1 MKVVFRHYK
10 NVGKTRLRRFIDD
23 ACATG
28 QIDMY
33 DRPCTPFRD
42 ILRTDHVTVCKIET
56 TNGIYPIM
64 VTGYAF
70 CRGDV
75 FNKERGRWM
84 AENRALGTLSL
95 DPLPDPFKAR
105 QEARKGAAATRHA
118 ENRKRG
124 LEVQKLWEKG
134 RREGWS
140 REEILE
146 EEMFLINTDPETG
159 IVG

>member
-1 MKVVFRHYK
+1 MRVVFRHYK

-33 DRPCTPFRD
+33 DRPCTPFRS
-42 ILRTDHVTVCKIET
+42 ILDTEHVTVCTIET
-56 TNGIYPIM
+56 TSGIDPI

-84 AENRALGTLSL
+84 ARNRALGILSL
-95 DPLPDPFKAR
+95 DPLPDFFKAR
-105 QEARKGAAATRHA
+105 QEARESAATIRHT
-118 ENRKRG
+118 ENRKLG
-124 LEVQKLWEKG
+124 LERQEVV
-134 RREGWS
+134 RMAREAGA
-140 REEILE
+140 EAA
-146 EEMFLINTDPETG
+146 D
-159 IVG
+159 